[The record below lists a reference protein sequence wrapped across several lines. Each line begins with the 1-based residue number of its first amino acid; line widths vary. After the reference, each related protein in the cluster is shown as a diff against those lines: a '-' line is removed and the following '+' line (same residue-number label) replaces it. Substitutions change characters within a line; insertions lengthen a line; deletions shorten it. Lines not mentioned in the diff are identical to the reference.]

1 MLAFQPLLVLL
12 PVFFLSFEH
21 GLGMLVGG
29 GAWIA
34 VMWFLLCQN
43 VKRLH
48 DLGRSGWFLVL
59 PIYFLGMLFDKG
71 MEGRNGY
78 GSDPRA
84 GDAEGYRASFFPL
97 GLKILGVGLLS
108 GLVISQWVGSSGDVL
123 AADQVRVE
131 AGVFAFVYT
140 AVSVLWFWWARHSAA
155 EVEEEIE

>member
-43 VKRLH
+43 VKRLY
-48 DLGRSGWFLVL
+48 DLGRSGWFFLL
-59 PIYFLGMLFDKG
+59 PIFVLSMLFQKG
-71 MEGRNGY
+71 VEGNNCY
-78 GSDPRA
+78 GSDPKA
-84 GDAEGYRASFFPL
+84 EDAEGYRAPFFPV

-108 GLVISQWVGSSGDVL
+108 GLVISQWVGSSQDIL

-140 AVSVLWFWWARHSAA
+140 AVSVLWFWWARPSAS
-155 EVEEEIE
+155 EVEDDSE